1 MQPASHHVSR
11 YFANL
16 RHAIMFQPVWVP
28 VYLQILHLVAAC
40 SPRPPA
46 QCPPGGGGAGHRC
59 GFKNL
64 SLSSAVRFPDSSV
77 TRLVPLQRLAAP
89 LPHALPQ
96 VSDPEDTPEGPWPR
110 RSPLR
115 ATRCSDTRHAWF
127 GRPKK
132 NKNTKSY
139 WTIFNYLW
147 LCFVFCWEEVMR
159 VEEADLICL

>member
-1 MQPASHHVSR
+1 MQSASHHASR

-46 QCPPGGGGAGHRC
+46 QCRRGVGAGHRC
-59 GFKNL
+59 GFRNL

-77 TRLVPLQRLAAP
+77 IRLVPLQLLAAP
-89 LPHALPQ
+89 LPPRFTSGIRPRGHSRGALTAPITATSYP
-96 VSDPEDTPEGPWPR
+96 V
-110 RSPLR
+110 LR
-115 ATRCSDTRHAWF
+115 HPPCLIWETK
-127 GRPKK
+127 KK

-139 WTIFNYLW
+139 WTIFNYL
-147 LCFVFCWEEVMR
+147 
-159 VEEADLICL
+159 